1 MSKIRT
7 SHPDAAPALTQPA
20 AAVAR
25 VAFLVVPRFNM
36 TTMMTMIEVMRIAN
50 YLSPSPLYHWEVL
63 SFDGEEITAS
73 VSNKARQVT
82 VKLLPGDGV
91 TVEISPYDPTRG
103 RIKER
108 LT

>member
-1 MSKIRT
+1 MTNANI
-7 SHPDAAPALTQPA
+7 
-20 AAVAR
+20 AR
-25 VAFLVVPRFNM
+25 G
-36 TTMMTMIEVMRIAN
+36 TIE
-50 YLSPSPLYHWEVL
+50 EVL
-63 SFDGEEITAS
+63 PRALYRVRLDDGATVTAS
-73 VSNKARQVT
+73 VSNKLRQIT

>member
-1 MSKIRT
+1 MT
-7 SHPDAAPALTQPA
+7 DANI
-20 AAVAR
+20 AR
-25 VAFLVVPRFNM
+25 G
-36 TTMMTMIEVMRIAN
+36 TIE
-50 YLSPSPLYHWEVL
+50 EVL
-63 SFDGEEITAS
+63 PRALYRVRLDDGATVTAS
-73 VSNKARQVT
+73 VSNKLRQIT

>member
-1 MSKIRT
+1 MTEAKTARGTIEAVLQR
-7 SHPDAAPALTQPA
+7 ALY
-20 AAVAR
+20 R
-25 VAFLVVPRFNM
+25 VRLD
-36 TTMMTMIEVMRIAN
+36 
-50 YLSPSPLYHWEVL
+50 
-63 SFDGEEITAS
+63 DGENITAS
-73 VSNKARQVT
+73 LSNKARQVT

>member
-1 MSKIRT
+1 MK
-7 SHPDAAPALTQPA
+7 DANI
-20 AAVAR
+20 AR
-25 VAFLVVPRFNM
+25 G
-36 TTMMTMIEVMRIAN
+36 TIE
-50 YLSPSPLYHWEVL
+50 EVL
-63 SFDGEEITAS
+63 PRALYRVRLDDGATVTAS
-73 VSNKARQVT
+73 VSNKLRQIT

>member
-1 MSKIRT
+1 MT
-7 SHPDAAPALTQPA
+7 DANI
-20 AAVAR
+20 AR
-25 VAFLVVPRFNM
+25 G
-36 TTMMTMIEVMRIAN
+36 TIE
-50 YLSPSPLYHWEVL
+50 EVL
-63 SFDGEEITAS
+63 PRALYRVRLDDGATVTAS
-73 VSNKARQVT
+73 ASNKLRQVT